1 MIQHAWNVDPIFGE
15 GAGAEGLVKTLIE
28 KGFRDCLGSRCIQ
41 WINQY
46 PFSVPASFYGSS
58 HVSLPLQDAKS
69 TTDISFRFRTSKAEA
84 LLVLVAG
91 RIDYCLVMLQG
102 GAIKVHINLG
112 AGESELSSPRGL
124 RLDDLK
130 WHQVKIIR
138 NDADMSLVVDDV
150 HSTKVNLP
158 GRFYELN
165 VHFGVFV
172 GGMGDFSEIFLGNQE
187 NFRGCLEEVYF
198 NGVQVLEEAKLKAIP
213 NGPNPAIVKNLTWDC
228 SREFDAT
235 NEQAISFV
243 QPKAFISFPNWISRS
258 GAMVSFKVKTHSTN
272 AVLFYN
278 TGPSANKDFVA
289 LEIWNGLPRLLLDQ
303 VTVDGETRTLR
314 PSKGENKHIDLS
326 GLLYFGGI
334 ESSKRSRA
342 VEQGVIASKR
352 HLQGCLQDLQLD
364 GRRIGLNDVLE
375 TSGIQADCVW
385 EFPCLQDRKLCLGIG
400 SCSQKGTQDYE
411 CSCQDGKCNSGSR
424 TSPEPKNLELVAL
437 KALEVEEGGRA
448 LLTSHHLHV
457 VTDFAKYGVKESG
470 VLFHMVET
478 PTHGKLDVS
487 VWNKVDDN
495 IFTLLD
501 LNTDKVHYV
510 NDGSE
515 FITDQIVFE
524 MEFSSSGSLPAHLQK
539 RQRFLFQIVIV
550 PKNDIPQVK
559 LAYLDP
565 LRLAQSTE
573 KLLSGDLFEVRDT
586 DSPAAEI
593 VFSVVNRNEKESGG
607 FLRNDRYPS
616 QRIDDFTLQDLREG
630 NIYYV
635 DEGDNSD
642 SQLGLRVSDGRH
654 EGNVVTL
661 RIQTFKLQVF
671 AVNNTGLSLPT
682 GTSALITSYNLTFTT
697 NAPEQSLNIRFDVL
711 QSPRYGRIE
720 RLRGNGRWV
729 STKRFF
735 SRQLEKEKVRY
746 VHTKGN
752 PSKDSFRFTAVVLDL
767 SNGGGSKDG
776 SDAIIHGPTNDQ
788 DAKLDQHIFHINFI
802 TLQVQALRNLPL
814 KLINVRETVITD
826 SHLMYQTF
834 PQRSEDSEVYYT
846 IQSAPKHGALLLTQ
860 AGTDGLTQQER
871 ELRADSSF
879 SQVDLLAGF
888 LKYRLFRH
896 VAQKALDDNFSFV
909 VQTVEQKSAIQ
920 MFHLHYVPGD
930 ADVEITLERL
940 EVDEGGKKA
949 ITPKY
954 LNIKVSDIHHFV
966 YNVTKP
972 PQHGQIDILAANKVE
987 VMRRNTS
994 FFTSEEIQDERVV
1007 KDLKF
1012 IDLDID
1018 TKPEDIHYNH
1028 PPIPIGELVLVEN
1041 PSQPIYKFTQ
1051 RDLNEE
1057 RILFKHLGANFG
1069 RLMLWVSDGQYY
1081 VSTELKVRA
1090 SPPFIKVANNSGLI
1104 VQRGESAFLTLFNL
1118 SVETNLNNQ
1127 EKDIVYHIQTGP
1139 TYGEMLRDDVP
1150 IRDFT
1155 ELDLLEQRIEYRN
1168 NRNGVDT
1175 DSSKTLK
1182 DVLQFTV
1189 EAINYGNSAAVES
1202 GAGPSAH
1209 GTLTFHV
1216 FPESYW
1222 EPLEIA
1228 SNNSLLVEEST
1239 SIAITQ
1245 RDLQILPAVTSNDI
1259 SSKDIIYMVKV
1270 PPRFGYLEIDPPITS
1285 EESKFLQI
1293 QRDLDSQKGSL
1304 AFSPSSSSSSSSSS
1318 IRGPQLFAGADLPN
1332 SGFPPSSPF
1341 EVNVFDQSIINEGR
1355 LHYIQSISNQSS
1367 DSFVFDVT
1375 NGISQLTDLHF
1386 HFTILPKTLYIET
1399 REMTVTEGKSTL
1411 LMPSHMHVITSYYED
1426 KIEDYLIVDP
1436 PTSGRIV
1443 STEKSKRRKNRNE
1456 ESLTIFSIQDLKDQ
1470 TVEYVHN
1477 GNDTLVDEFTL
1488 VGRTDSKTSV
1498 PAVVHIRII
1507 PVNDETP
1514 VLVNNTGLEIF
1525 AGATVPISSSN
1536 LGATDADTDDVN
1548 VVFMASGPECGRIS
1562 LQSIPGRPL
1571 TRFTQADLKM
1581 NRLLFTHTGGRNG
1594 MMKVTLSDGLN
1605 TAKAEYFRIRVKDVS
1620 LRLSQNEALDVFP
1633 MMQTALT
1640 SDHLLV
1646 VSSDFNPKREITFIV
1661 KREPQHGRVLFK
1673 DPRSNDMVPVRN
1685 FTQAHINGSLVFYE
1699 HNRPFSNLTIFDGLN
1714 LEALSE
1720 FAVQR
1725 LDIVFHIRV
1734 SVSAMIPGGIDRFI
1748 GSDIVTL
1755 EEGQNVA
1762 ILTRDLNTTGVL
1774 QYLYSHQARQGAASP
1789 RPPVIR
1795 LQVSK
1800 LPDHGFIA
1808 INGLKARTGQMFS
1821 QADVDR
1827 GFMSYH
1833 HDHSDTTQDSFGIA
1847 IYLEGDRSEVYGDG
1861 KGTKGDVLLYNG
1873 KWNVSIL
1880 PVNDQAF
1887 RLLTD
1892 SPSMTI
1898 VQSQARAIT
1907 RDMLLTE
1914 DGDNSPAEIVY
1925 DVINFPSNG
1934 RLHFKE
1940 NRTSDVARFT
1950 QADIDMER
1958 LMYFHDGTLKPVD
1971 FYFRVSDGMY
1981 KPIYRHFR
1989 IHILPLEVRLVN
2001 RTAIQIQQGTR
2012 MAYISSHNMGVM
2024 TNGQRVN
2031 TFFEVTKNPKGGQLY
2046 MNDKPS
2052 AAFTQMNIDHEEVLF
2067 MQTDMTLSNDSFEC
2081 YIFNQGASLS
2091 NQVFQ
2096 VSVAPLVRQSRPFI
2110 AQHKEKTVLLQE
2122 HLDATQLSGLT
2133 NSNPVYFLLEAPRFG
2148 RIMRIVRSSGSTRQS
2163 KNTRS
2168 KRSLRDREIWQ
2179 FTHEDVKN
2187 GIIHFVPDLGALE
2200 SLQGHGAND
2209 SFVYRLVAPNV
2220 QPANG
2225 VFGFAI
2231 EREPIV
2237 PPEETYTNSY
2247 PRGIKE
2253 KGGSEL
2259 NHVNPMAGTLI
2270 LVMILVVTILLIIIL
2285 VVFLIKCRRD
2295 QKQKRCGRES
2305 TASSADIKYNS
2316 DSLSTHHTHFGTSQR
2331 RTPISKSNGHTHAYE
2346 PDRQSTT
2353 DYENGILPMPTDDA
2367 LSSHQR
2373 SNNDPRFAHIHSN
2386 GTLPRPTMNG
2396 NHSHNNSL
2404 ALPNPASLQLTTLN
2418 PSDSDSWM
2426 ESSRSRETSP
2436 ASSIPPGM
2444 PPFRVI
2450 PLCDSESNGTHF
2462 SDPSAYTT
2470 LGTNGNPPFPRTSS
2484 NLGSDLGSDRPYG
2497 PMYPRSGSDAESN
2510 APSEAWTGPNGAT
2523 MNGNG
2528 LNGNGGPQTLL
2539 RRNQYWV

>member
-1 MIQHAWNVDPIFGE
+1 MRKKVI
-15 GAGAEGLVKTLIE
+15 
-28 KGFRDCLGSRCIQ
+28 
-41 WINQY
+41 
-46 PFSVPASFYGSS
+46 PF
-58 HVSLPLQDAKS
+58 LPLGLWAH
-69 TTDISFRFRTSKAEA
+69 IAMAYVESF
-84 LLVLVAG
+84 L
-91 RIDYCLVMLQG
+91 
-102 GAIKVHINLG
+102 VHIF
-112 AGESELSSPRGL
+112 
-124 RLDDLK
+124 
-130 WHQVKIIR
+130 III
-138 NDADMSLVVDDV
+138 SLYFR
-150 HSTKVNLP
+150 VNLP

-198 NGVQVLEEAKLKAIP
+198 NGVQVLEEAKMNECGPLKCSNYHVHVLSRVRDRLGGPKGCCVLLFIILVDPEKGLSSFQVSGVLGISLYSLCMFKDLKAIP

-303 VTVDGETRTLR
+303 
-314 PSKGENKHIDLS
+314 GENKHIDLS